1 MKLKKVLLIDDD
13 DTVNFINRKLI
24 EKSALAEEIVVQRSV
39 LTALEVLRS
48 EVGQGQFPELIFVD
62 INMPEMDGWEF
73 VDKYSALGKGTS
85 VTKIILLTSLIDP
98 ADTQRAETISAI
110 SAFKEKPVS
119 LEMLGEI
126 ENEMF

>member
-24 EKSALAEEIVVQRSV
+24 ERSDLTEEIVVQSSV

-48 EVGQGQFPELIFVD
+48 EVDQGQFPELIFVD
-62 INMPEMDGWEF
+62 INMPELDGWEF
-73 VDKYSALGKGTS
+73 VEKYSALGEGTA
-85 VTKIILLTSLIDP
+85 VTKIVLLTSLINPDDIER
-98 ADTQRAETISAI
+98 ADAISAI

-119 LEMLGEI
+119 LEMLGDI
-126 ENEMF
+126 EKEMF